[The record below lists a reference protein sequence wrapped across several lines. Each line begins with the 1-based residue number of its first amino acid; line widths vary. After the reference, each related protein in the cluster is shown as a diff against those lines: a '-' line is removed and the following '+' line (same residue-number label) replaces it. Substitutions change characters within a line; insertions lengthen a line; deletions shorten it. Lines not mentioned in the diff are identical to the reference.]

1 MIEEEQK
8 VTEKKQQIYV
18 ISEQSLNAKKQKDV
32 VDIKEMHESA
42 NFLTAEKYEDLRKT
56 FYELADKKIRSRKQ
70 PNR

>member
-8 VTEKKQQIYV
+8 VTEKKQIYV

-32 VDIKEMHESA
+32 VDIKEMHETA
-42 NFLTAEKYEDLRKT
+42 DFLTAEKYEDLRKT